1 MLIRSV
7 GDVTVAVVPETVTDP
22 SDPVTGWL
30 DDVLAGL
37 AEGVA
42 QCAAAGDA
50 GAVSDAVRIDR
61 IAGLEKI
68 KSAAAALQVAESVR
82 FAQWQAEAQ
91 LAASVHPDK
100 IGRGIADQLGLACK
114 ISGFA
119 AARRLG
125 MARAL
130 WFELP
135 EIYRLLTAGQI
146 SEYVASLVVTETR
159 HLDANTRREVDA
171 KIASAGI
178 AEMGPR
184 SAAAC
189 ARKHAYEADR
199 EGYVQRGRTERKNR
213 RVGLRPAP
221 ETMSLLTGYLP
232 AEQGIACL
240 KSLQDHTDTTKAA
253 GDPRCR
259 DQIMADT
266 LVERITGQVQAS
278 DVNAELQI
286 VMDLDALLDANE
298 QNTAEL
304 AGYGP
309 LPADIARDIL
319 ATSKG
324 RLWWRR
330 LYAAPV
336 GGPLAGGDPDR
347 RRFDGH
353 LRKLIMWRDK
363 RCRDPFCEA
372 PIRHIDH
379 SQRYADG
386 GLTLYPNGRG
396 ECERGNY
403 AREMPGWKVE
413 AISSGLD
420 GKQHTITITTPT
432 GHKYLSRAP

>member
-1 MLIRSV
+1 
-7 GDVTVAVVPETVTDP
+7 VVPEPVADAVVDP
-22 SDPVTGWL
+22 LTGWL
-30 DDVLAGL
+30 DDTLAGL
-37 AEGVA
+37 ADGVA
-42 QCAAAGDA
+42 DCASQRDA
-50 GAVSDAVRIDR
+50 GEVPDVVPSDAVRIDR
-61 IAGLEKI
+61 IALLEKI
-68 KSAAAALQVAESVR
+68 KAAATALQMAESVR
-82 FAQWQAEAQ
+82 FAQSQAEAQ
-91 LAASVHPDK
+91 LADGVHPER
-100 IGRGIADQLGLACK
+100 IGRGVADQLGLACRV
-114 ISGFA
+114 SGFA

-135 EIYRLLTAGQI
+135 ETYRLLTAGQI

-159 HLDANTRREVDA
+159 HLDANTRRDVDA
-171 KIASAGI
+171 QIAAAGI
-178 AEMGPR
+178 ARMGPR

-189 ARKHAYEADR
+189 AGKYAYEADR

-213 RVGLRPAP
+213 RVGVRPAP
-221 ETMSLLTGYLP
+221 DTMSLLIGYLP
-232 AEQGIACL
+232 AEQGVACL
-240 KSLQDHTDTTKAA
+240 KALRQETDAVKAA
-253 GDPRCR
+253 GDARCR

-266 LVERITGQVQAS
+266 LVERITGQAQAS

-286 VMDLDALLDANE
+286 VMDLGALLDANE
-298 QNTAEL
+298 PTTPEL

-309 LPADIARDIL
+309 LPADIACDIL

-363 RCRDPFCEA
+363 RCRDSFCDA

-379 SQRYADG
+379 IDRYADG
-386 GLTLYPNGRG
+386 GLTIYPNGRG

-403 AREMPGWKVE
+403 AREMPGWKVQ
-413 AISSGLD
+413 AVSSGLD
-420 GKQHTITITTPT
+420 GQQHTITITTPT
-432 GHKYLSRAP
+432 GHTYLSRAP